1 MRFKVGFYWE
11 FFLVNIILE
20 RFFLGMS
27 LGEMGFKVDFVREMG
42 VIYII
47 YIRGV
52 WGVGGG
58 VSFVVDFFCKYGVV
72 VVIVKGL
79 FFIVGG

>member
-1 MRFKVGFYWE
+1 
-11 FFLVNIILE
+11 
-20 RFFLGMS
+20 
-27 LGEMGFKVDFVREMG
+27 MGFEVDFVREMG

-58 VSFVVDFFCKYGVV
+58 VSFVVDFFRKYGVV
-72 VVIVKGL
+72 VVIVEGL